1 MTTREQLTLSVEVP
15 SLRPGIRYGDKILMN
30 GSCFTEHI
38 SDKLLRYKYQVL
50 TNPFGILYNP
60 VSIAVSMERIAKK
73 QYYTADE
80 LVFRQGL
87 YHSLDHHGQY
97 SGKDIHEVTR
107 TINHTIDEAY
117 QHLQQCKAVC
127 ISPGTAKVYR
137 YRATK
142 NIVGNCHKLSST
154 AFDVVDLTFQECL
167 DAYERIHDAAQ
178 TIAPGCRMVW
188 TISPVRHFRDG
199 LIHNQRSKAT
209 LIIALHQYLHHHP
222 DAYYFPAYEIMMDE
236 LRDYRFYARDLVHPS
251 PLAVDIIWEKFVTAC
266 IDEEEQMHHQAI
278 EKIRRSM
285 EHRFLHDDPDALK
298 VFAAGQLKQIET
310 LAHALPQLNW
320 QQERQY
326 FFQYLDQG

>member
-1 MTTREQLTLSVEVP
+1 MAMREQLTLSVEVP
-15 SLRPGIRYGDKILMN
+15 PLQPGIRYGDLILMN

-38 SDKLLRYKYQVL
+38 SDKLLRYKYNVL

-73 QYYTADE
+73 QYYTAE
-80 LVFRQGL
+80 EFVFHNGL

-97 SGKDIHEVTR
+97 SGKDIHDVAHA
-107 TINHTIDEAY
+107 INRTIDEAH
-117 QHLQQCKAVC
+117 QHLQQCKVVC

-137 YRATK
+137 YRAIN
-142 NIVGNCHKLSST
+142 NIVGNCHKLPST
-154 AFDVVDLTFQECL
+154 AFDVEDLNAHECL
-167 DAYERIHDAAQ
+167 DAYERIHDAVQ

-209 LIIALHQYLHHHP
+209 LISALDQYIHHHP
-222 DAYYFPAYEIMMDE
+222 NAYYFPAYEIMMDE

-251 PLAVDIIWEKFVTAC
+251 PLAVDIIWEKFVMAC
-266 IDEEEQMHHQAI
+266 IDEEEQIHHPVI
-278 EKIRRSM
+278 EKIRRGM
-285 EHRFLHDDPDALK
+285 EHRIIHDDPESIRA
-298 VFAAGQLKQIET
+298 FAAGQLKHIET
-310 LAHALPQLNW
+310 LAQALPQLNW

-326 FFQYLDQG
+326 FFQYLDQD